1 MADLTI
7 DRANAS
13 FILCNNKI
21 YGFFGFSYKN
31 NKYCGNIEV
40 IDNKKLDRWSEIKNV
55 KKLNENINFEVESI
69 STIIYKEDNNK
80 ILLYA
85 GIQGNDNEDY
95 VIDNYYLFD
104 TRDNSIDLIEKWNNK
119 IMKYVGSRWRFSNL
133 SKKDPAGYHFAKNS
147 NFLKLPKSVNIEGY
161 ENDIY
166 LLMDYKN
173 NVHFIDQDEKAID
186 IFKSDI

>member
-1 MADLTI
+1 MTDLTI

-40 IDNKKLDRWSEIKNV
+40 IDNKKLDRWTELKNIN
-55 KKLNENINFEVESI
+55 KLNENINFEVESI

-85 GIQGNDNEDY
+85 GIQGNNEDY
-95 VIDNYYLFD
+95 VIDNYYLYD
-104 TRDNSIDLIEKWNNK
+104 TKDNSIDLIEKWNNK
-119 IMKYVGSRWRFSNL
+119 VMKYVGSRWRYSNL
-133 SKKDPAGYHFAKNS
+133 SKKDPPGYHFAKNS
-147 NFLKLPKSVNIEGY
+147 NFLKLPKSDIIEGY